1 MSNSVNL
8 VGADLINPS
17 YFEDFEDSVFPG
29 WNTTGLWHLEDNNT
43 SSYPMYGLPSDSH
56 YMWYGDNKTGNY
68 NTTVATYGELTSN
81 VFDMVLFNSSS
92 AYLEFWSWAMTEI
105 GEEYDR
111 KQVFISADGGS
122 TWNHLGNITAD
133 EDPRWEL
140 YTFDISSYTASR
152 SVKVKFAFD
161 SVDTVNN
168 LGRGWVID
176 DVAIVS
182 EPRGYFDLWIN
193 QDNNALVGETHW
205 MDFYA
210 DSFFSHDMNVSI
222 KIEII
227 GPTGNV
233 ILHEETN
240 LFFPAYSSWNI
251 SKDFT
256 FPLVGYYD
264 VRFSLI
270 DDYPYEWVEWC
281 WWDITTHGDEYF
293 ILDIYQDYEAFVG
306 ETHWMDFYAESTF
319 NHSMSNVTI
328 KIEVNGPNG
337 EVLYYNE
344 SVYIPS
350 YGIWSIS
357 RSFTFMYEGSYEV
370 YFYLI
375 DDMDFIWE
383 TWCYWEVSLFK
394 EHFELWIDQENFAV
408 VGELEYMGFNIQ
420 SYFTHNMTVDVI
432 IEIIDSYGTV
442 NVIYSDYGLYFQA
455 GSSWYLPLGYSF
467 PSSDYYDVHLILID
481 DIGEYWDTWCWFE
494 VFEYSQEFIW
504 IDIYQ
509 DQHAFVGENRWMEF
523 VIYPNVSSTLFDVK
537 IEAWVETPSLGA
549 DLLLYYRNETINPN
563 DWWKQDASYTFYE
576 VGYHTVNFRITLA
589 NGTSW
594 THICGWDITPLELE
608 IWIDQAN
615 YVKIGEVGEMKLIL
629 KNRFPEKTTFGAYL
643 EIKKDGKVMY
653 NFTKNNIVLDPDQ
666 EWNEI
671 VAYTFDK
678 LGHWDVYFEVWRSD
692 YSQYWSTDC
701 WWEVQPSDKL
711 VPFIDSDRV
720 AQVNVTEDFFV
731 GVYNYFGDHQD
742 FTVEVVVTHPD
753 GTEDTIFN
761 SSVYEL
767 GPGEKWKTPLRYT
780 FNYTGHF
787 TLLVAVNNGGYSGS
801 ADSFFDVYV
810 EIDTNTTTTT
820 EPPTRSTTISL
831 TPGFELFL
839 IPLVIL
845 PLIVSKKRRR

>member
-1 MSNSVNL
+1 
-8 VGADLINPS
+8 
-17 YFEDFEDSVFPG
+17 
-29 WNTTGLWHLEDNNT
+29 
-43 SSYPMYGLPSDSH
+43 
-56 YMWYGDNKTGNY
+56 
-68 NTTVATYGELTSN
+68 
-81 VFDMVLFNSSS
+81 
-92 AYLEFWSWAMTEI
+92 
-105 GEEYDR
+105 
-111 KQVFISADGGS
+111 
-122 TWNHLGNITAD
+122 
-133 EDPRWEL
+133 
-140 YTFDISSYTASR
+140 
-152 SVKVKFAFD
+152 
-161 SVDTVNN
+161 
-168 LGRGWVID
+168 
-176 DVAIVS
+176 
-182 EPRGYFDLWIN
+182 
-193 QDNNALVGETHW
+193 
-205 MDFYA
+205 
-210 DSFFSHDMNVSI
+210 
-222 KIEII
+222 
-227 GPTGNV
+227 
-233 ILHEETN
+233 
-240 LFFPAYSSWNI
+240 
-251 SKDFT
+251 
-256 FPLVGYYD
+256 
-264 VRFSLI
+264 
-270 DDYPYEWVEWC
+270 
-281 WWDITTHGDEYF
+281 
-293 ILDIYQDYEAFVG
+293 
-306 ETHWMDFYAESTF
+306 
-319 NHSMSNVTI
+319 
-328 KIEVNGPNG
+328 
-337 EVLYYNE
+337 
-344 SVYIPS
+344 
-350 YGIWSIS
+350 
-357 RSFTFMYEGSYEV
+357 
-370 YFYLI
+370 
-375 DDMDFIWE
+375 
-383 TWCYWEVSLFK
+383 
-394 EHFELWIDQENFAV
+394 
-408 VGELEYMGFNIQ
+408 
-420 SYFTHNMTVDVI
+420 
-432 IEIIDSYGTV
+432 
-442 NVIYSDYGLYFQA
+442 
-455 GSSWYLPLGYSF
+455 
-467 PSSDYYDVHLILID
+467 
-481 DIGEYWDTWCWFE
+481 
-494 VFEYSQEFIW
+494 
-504 IDIYQ
+504 
-509 DQHAFVGENRWMEF
+509 
-523 VIYPNVSSTLFDVK
+523 
-537 IEAWVETPSLGA
+537 
-549 DLLLYYRNETINPN
+549 
-563 DWWKQDASYTFYE
+563 
-576 VGYHTVNFRITLA
+576 A